1 MEEIVMNYTKNIAAA
16 LFVAIG
22 LGSCNPDLL
31 DRDPDF
37 KYTEETFWQTE
48 ETADAALNGIYAVLT
63 SGGLFGGDATPL
75 WEEGATPNAYC
86 YSGGTQS
93 FDLIGR
99 SQQSASTGGVISSRW
114 KECYKGIARANT
126 FFERVGDVGM
136 DEEKQSQMEGEAY
149 FLRGLLYFQLVT
161 YYGGVPLI
169 LEAPD
174 PDTQIDQPR
183 NEREEVIQRILT
195 DLETAAERLPITQS
209 GANVG
214 RATKGAALSLKARVL
229 LYEASPLLNESNNR
243 DKWQAAADAA
253 KEVMDLAN
261 EAGYDLYADYR
272 GLFLPENENNQE
284 VIFDVQYLFPDVTHS
299 FDLINAQY
307 NTNAPLQDLI
317 DAYEMINGLSITDPA
332 SGYNPDEPYED
343 RDPRME
349 ATIVYPGALFKGKP
363 ADAGFFK
370 QTGYAMKKYSIYDKE
385 NPPADKT
392 DLKAGQSET
401 NFIVMRYADILMMY
415 AEALN
420 EVDPDNPSILESINK
435 VRQRVDMPAIPSG
448 KSQEEMRDIIR
459 HERRIEFV
467 GEALYYNDIRRWKIA
482 ETVMNAP
489 IKTWQNNV
497 IETRKFNEARDYWWP
512 IPQAELDLNPSL
524 EQNPNY

>member
-1 MEEIVMNYTKNIAAA
+1 
-16 LFVAIG
+16 
-22 LGSCNPDLL
+22 
-31 DRDPDF
+31 
-37 KYTEETFWQTE
+37 
-48 ETADAALNGIYAVLT
+48 
-63 SGGLFGGDATPL
+63 
-75 WEEGATPNAYC
+75 
-86 YSGGTQS
+86 
-93 FDLIGR
+93 
-99 SQQSASTGGVISSRW
+99 
-114 KECYKGIARANT
+114 
-126 FFERVGDVGM
+126 
-136 DEEKQSQMEGEAY
+136 
-149 FLRGLLYFQLVT
+149 
-161 YYGGVPLI
+161 
-169 LEAPD
+169 
-174 PDTQIDQPR
+174 IDQPR

-261 EAGYDLYADYR
+261 EAEYDLYADYR

-363 ADAGFFK
+363 ADAGFVK
-370 QTGYAMKKYSIYDKE
+370 QTGYAMKKYSIYDKDIH
-385 NPPADKT
+385 PADKT